1 MKVLLS
7 AFAYSPILGSE
18 CGVGWHWA
26 RVLARHHDVTV
37 LTHAWFKDDVEQA
50 LASCPQPN
58 LKVVYFGVDPL
69 AGTFTRAHLDSQV
82 YYAWWQWRVLPLAKA
97 LHRREHFDVVHHL
110 TWGTIRYP
118 SWLGMLGARFI
129 VGPLGGGERAPARF
143 FSGLPIKQRLKEV
156 LRDLVLWS
164 FKVDPITQFALS
176 RADHIFC
183 KTRDTAELLPPHL
196 ARKAQVCMEIGAPA
210 VVERP
215 TRVARTRTRFLFAG
229 RLIPFKGLHLAVD
242 ALAEAVRRGADVALL
257 AVGDGPLREVILAQA
272 SRNELGDRFELRAR
286 VPQSEL
292 MQLYQEADAFLFPS
306 LHDSSG
312 NVVLESLSR
321 GLPVICLDLGGP
333 ACFVN
338 DQCGVIVASQGKTRA
353 DLVSALADAIV
364 AHAAQS
370 DADRSAMSRAALQQ
384 ASSLTWERQVTAV
397 YGALHE
403 R

>member
-1 MKVLLS
+1 MKILLS

-26 RVLARHHDVTV
+26 RVLAKHHDVTV
-37 LTHAWFKDDVEQA
+37 LTHVWFKEDVERA
-50 LASCPQPN
+50 LASSPQPN
-58 LKVVYFGVDPL
+58 LKVAYFGVEPL
-69 AGTFTRAHLDSQV
+69 VGAFKRAHLDSQL
-82 YYAWWQWRVLPLAKA
+82 YYAWWQWKVLPFAKA
-97 LHRREHFDVVHHL
+97 LHRRERFDVVHHL

-143 FSGLPIKQRLKEV
+143 FSGLPAKQRLKETV
-156 LRDLVLWS
+156 RDVVLWS
-164 FKVDPITQFALS
+164 FKLDPITQFALS
-176 RADHIFC
+176 RAEHIFC
-183 KTRDTAELLPPHL
+183 KTRDTAEFLPSHL
-196 ARKAQVCMEIGAPA
+196 ASKARVCMEIGAPA
-210 VVERP
+210 VVARP
-215 TRVARTRTRFLFAG
+215 TRPARSRMRFLFAG

-257 AVGDGPLREVILAQA
+257 AVGDGPLRDVILAQSA
-272 SRNELGDRFELRAR
+272 KHGLGDRFELRAR
-286 VPQSEL
+286 VPQAEL

-338 DQCGVIVASQGKTRA
+338 DECGVVVNTRGLTRA
-353 DLVSALADAIV
+353 QLVSALADAIV
-364 AHAAQS
+364 DHVRKSGAELNAMS
-370 DADRSAMSRAALQQ
+370 DAAVQQ
-384 ASSLTWERQVTAV
+384 ASLLTWERQVTTV
-397 YGALHE
+397 YEALYE